1 MTLFIIGG
9 SNMDFFS
16 ILTLTGG
23 LALFLYGMNV
33 MGDGLKQLSGGKLE
47 SVLGRLTST
56 RFKGFFL
63 GFAVTAIIQSSS
75 ATTVM
80 LVGFVNSG
88 IMKLGQTISIIMG
101 ANVGTTVTAWLL
113 STTGISGDSFF
124 IRLLKPSSFTPVLAA
139 VGVVMTMSAASDK
152 KKNIGTIL
160 IGFAVLMFGMETMS
174 GSMDG
179 LKDSPSFARMLIMF
193 SNPVM
198 GILSGTILTAIIQS
212 SSASVGILQAL
223 SATGVIPFSTAIPII
238 LGQNIGTTITPII
251 SSING
256 NTDSKRVAMACLY
269 IKMIGV
275 IIVSVIFYTLHSIM
289 SFAFMSL
296 YSSAFSIAVI
306 HTLFNIFSTIVLMP
320 FCSLIEKL
328 TIVTVRGKSDEQSD
342 AFHTLDERFLSMPA
356 FAVEKCRLLVSD
368 MAEISKNSLFDAIN
382 TVDKYDNSVDKSI
395 VEREA
400 EVDLYEDKT
409 SSYLLKISA
418 RQLTQKDSR
427 EVSQLLHV
435 IGDVER
441 ISDHAVNVLEVAREI
456 HDKNI
461 VFSEDAVHELGIIT
475 NAVREVVSL
484 ATEALVKQDLN
495 IAKKVEPLEQVID
508 KLKYKIKNHHIKR
521 LREGDCTIEMGF
533 ILSDLLTNYER
544 VADHCSNIAVCLLEI
559 DNNSFET
566 HEYLNHVKQDGENEF
581 FEQYDLYKKRYSI

>member
-1 MTLFIIGG
+1 
-9 SNMDFFS
+9 MDFFS

-56 RFKGFFL
+56 RLKGFFL

-382 TVDKYDNSVDKSI
+382 TVDNYDNSVDKSI